1 MESSNKR
8 GIIVGLF
15 VFLGIAFLL
24 AGVLLIGNLHGTFQ
38 RKMQVVTFFDDVNG
52 LQKGNNVWFSGVK
65 IGTVNEIDFYNQS
78 KVKVTVNIET
88 ASQEYIRKD
97 AKIKISTDGL
107 IGNKILVIV
116 GGSPEVRAIAS
127 GDTLKV
133 EKTVSSEEM
142 LDLLQE
148 NNKNVFQ
155 ITNDLKTISG
165 AIARGEGSL
174 GKILKEDDLYNNI
187 NGTVVGVQN
196 VSREAQRMVAT
207 LNAFAKKLTEEG
219 GLANDL
225 VTDTT
230 IMKTVRASLAEVQ
243 QIADSAGILVN
254 NLKQA
259 SNDPNSTLGVL
270 MYDHETGTDV
280 KKTIEN
286 LEQSSIKLEEDL
298 EALQHN
304 FLFRRYFK
312 KKEKAERKAAEN

>member
-8 GIIVGLF
+8 GVIVGLF

-38 RKMQVVTFFDDVNG
+38 RKMQVYTFFDDVNG

-65 IGTVNEIDFYNQS
+65 IGTVNHIDFYNAS

-107 IGNKILVIV
+107 IGNKILVIT
-116 GGSPEVRAIAS
+116 GGNPRLRAVQS
-127 GDTLKV
+127 GDTLEV
-133 EKTVSSEEM
+133 ENTVSSEEM

-148 NNKNVFQ
+148 NNKNVFA
-155 ITNDLKTISG
+155 ITNDLKVISS
-165 AIARGEGSL
+165 AIANGEGSL
-174 GKILKEDDLYNNI
+174 GKILKGDELYNNI
-187 NGTVVGVQN
+187 NGTVLSAQN
-196 VSREAQRMVAT
+196 ATRDAQRLIGT
-207 LNAFAKKLTEEG
+207 LSTFTANLNKQGTL
-219 GLANDL
+219 LNDL

-230 IMKTVRASLAEVQ
+230 IMKSVKTTLGEVQ

-254 NLKQA
+254 NLKEA
-259 SNDPNSTLGVL
+259 SSNPNSTLGIL
-270 MYDHETGTDV
+270 MHDQESGTNV

-304 FLFRRYFK
+304 FLFRRYFR
-312 KKEKAERKAAEN
+312 KKEKGKL